1 MEVICEYIKMFR
13 KPYEEDDLYF
23 QVMKCGAEMDMR
35 LNDMRRILNKKIGKS
50 IREVKVFK
58 ENEGMQRKVI
68 ISFRYKKKLRC
79 EILEHFDTQRDFLCA
94 RITPIEMTFD

>member
-1 MEVICEYIKMFR
+1 MFR

-23 QVMKCGAEMDMR
+23 QVMKCGAEIDMR

-68 ISFRYKKKLRC
+68 ISFRYKKKFLC
-79 EILEHFDTQRDFLCA
+79 EILEHFGTQRDFLCV
-94 RITPIEMTFD
+94 RITPIEMTIN

>member
-1 MEVICEYIKMFR
+1 MFR

-68 ISFRYKKKLRC
+68 ISFRYKKLRC